1 MLFSLQKLPYGFV
14 AALTGVM
21 AFPIN
26 ASAGEPAAEAP
37 ASAVTTSSATPATTS
52 EEPAPVPTD
61 VSDGD
66 QGASN
71 QEASTAQDDGPAD
84 DDGPAADGQAKAS
97 DTDVNA
103 DVNAAV
109 NAAVNNCMIKTICS
123 VKQKIRWMTPAWTP
137 TECERIAN
145 AVESSS
151 KRHDLSPTL
160 LLAIMINESDM
171 NEKAFRL
178 TVRAGKVYA
187 KDGGLMAIRCVLDHK
202 DHCVNGNVRGMAWK
216 DIMDPVTNI
225 EVGARELAY
234 WRDGGGIAT
243 RTINRRDSQGH
254 IQQITKNGPCHH
266 LTHAWWAHYNH
277 GPRYIDKGYPR
288 HYPHRIAVLD
298 HALATVMNVDAPE
311 LNHRITV
318 HDPGKRERTVDRPL
332 EKRFKKLYSEIL
344 SSGSCAA
351 LAYAN

>member
-21 AFPIN
+21 AFP
-26 ASAGEPAAEAP
+26 ATALAAGSAATEPAAAAESGAVTPTAPAAAAEEAAP
-37 ASAVTTSSATPATTS
+37 ASAAPA
-52 EEPAPVPTD
+52 D
-61 VSDGD
+61 VSDDD
-66 QGASN
+66 QGTSNQEASN
-71 QEASTAQDDGPAD
+71 QEASADDAPAD
-84 DDGPAADGQAKAS
+84 DDGQAD
-97 DTDVNA
+97 T
-103 DVNAAV
+103 
-109 NAAVNNCMIKTICS
+109 CMVKTICS

-137 TECERIAN
+137 AECQRIAN

-178 TVRAGKVYA
+178 SLRGGKVYA
-187 KDGGLMAIRCVLDHK
+187 KDGGLMAIRCVLDRK

-234 WRDGGGIAT
+234 WRDGGGITT

-254 IQQITKNGPCHH
+254 IQQITKTGPCHH
-266 LTHAWWAHYNH
+266 TTHAWWAHYNH

-298 HALATVMNVDAPE
+298 HALATVMNLDAPE
-311 LNHRITV
+311 LKQRITI

-332 EKRFKKLYSEIL
+332 EKRFKKLYNEIL
-344 SSGSCAA
+344 SSASCSP
-351 LAYAN
+351 LAFAN

>member
-1 MLFSLQKLPYGFV
+1 MV
-14 AALTGVM
+14 
-21 AFPIN
+21 
-26 ASAGEPAAEAP
+26 
-37 ASAVTTSSATPATTS
+37 
-52 EEPAPVPTD
+52 
-61 VSDGD
+61 
-66 QGASN
+66 
-71 QEASTAQDDGPAD
+71 
-84 DDGPAADGQAKAS
+84 
-97 DTDVNA
+97 
-103 DVNAAV
+103 
-109 NAAVNNCMIKTICS
+109 KTICS

-137 TECERIAN
+137 AECQRIAN

-178 TVRAGKVYA
+178 SLRGGKVYA
-187 KDGGLMAIRCVLDHK
+187 KDGGLMAIRCVLDRK

-243 RTINRRDSQGH
+243 RTITRRDSQGH

-266 LTHAWWAHYNH
+266 TTHAWWAHYNH

-311 LNHRITV
+311 LNHRITI

-332 EKRFKKLYSEIL
+332 EKRFKKLYNEIL
-344 SSGSCAA
+344 SSGSCSA

>member
-1 MLFSLQKLPYGFV
+1 MLFSSQKLPYGFV

-21 AFPIN
+21 AFPVT
-26 ASAGEPAAEAP
+26 AVAAGSAGPVAEQPAEPAVSAATAP
-37 ASAVTTSSATPATTS
+37 ASATPPTATDEA
-52 EEPAPVPTD
+52 APVSTDPAD

-66 QGASN
+66 QPSN
-71 QEASTAQDDGPAD
+71 QEASADDGDAD
-84 DDGPAADGQAKAS
+84 DGQA
-97 DTDVNA
+97 DT
-103 DVNAAV
+103 
-109 NAAVNNCMIKTICS
+109 CMVKTICS

-137 TECERIAN
+137 TECQRIAN

-151 KRHDLSPTL
+151 KRHDISPTL

-171 NEKAFRL
+171 NEKAFRMTL
-178 TVRAGKVYA
+178 RGGKVYA

-216 DIMDPVTNI
+216 DLMDPVTNI

-254 IQQITKNGPCHH
+254 IQQVTENGPCHH

-277 GPRYIDKGYPR
+277 GPRYIEKGYPR

-311 LNHRITV
+311 LNQRITI

-332 EKRFKKLYSEIL
+332 EKRFKKLYNEIL
-344 SSGSCAA
+344 SSGSCSA

>member
-1 MLFSLQKLPYGFV
+1 
-14 AALTGVM
+14 M
-21 AFPIN
+21 AFPV
-26 ASAGEPAAEAP
+26 SARAAEPPTGAA
-37 ASAVTTSSATPATTS
+37 ASAVTPAASAAPATTS
-52 EEPAPVPTD
+52 EDPAPVSAD

-71 QEASTAQDDGPAD
+71 QEATNQEASAGGDSD
-84 DDGPAADGQAKAS
+84 DGQA
-97 DTDVNA
+97 DDGQA
-103 DVNAAV
+103 DNGQADDGQA
-109 NAAVNNCMIKTICS
+109 NTCMVKTICS

-137 TECERIAN
+137 TECQRIAN

-178 TVRAGKVYA
+178 TVRGGKVYA
-187 KDGGLMAIRCVLDHK
+187 KDGGLMAIRCVLDRK
-202 DHCVNGNVRGMAWK
+202 EHCVNGNVRGMAWK

-254 IQQITKNGPCHH
+254 IQQISKNGPCHH
-266 LTHAWWAHYNH
+266 TTHAWWAHYNH

-298 HALATVMNVDAPE
+298 HAFATVMNTPAPE
-311 LNHRITV
+311 LTAGRITI

-332 EKRFKKLYSEIL
+332 EPRYKKLYSQIM
-344 SSGSCAA
+344 SGGTCSAIA
-351 LAYAN
+351 LN

>member
-21 AFPIN
+21 AFPVSSL
-26 ASAGEPAAEAP
+26 AAGVSGGSGVEPAVGSGAA
-37 ASAVTTSSATPATTS
+37 ASEVTTAAPSPTATTS
-52 EEPAPVPTD
+52 DQPEPVSTAPAD
-61 VSDGD
+61 VSDDD
-66 QGASN
+66 QGDSN
-71 QEASTAQDDGPAD
+71 QEASNEEATAD
-84 DDGPAADGQAKAS
+84 DAEADDGQA
-97 DTDVNA
+97 TT
-103 DVNAAV
+103 
-109 NAAVNNCMIKTICS
+109 CMVKTICS

-137 TECERIAN
+137 AECQRIAN

-178 TVRAGKVYA
+178 SMRGGKVYA

-216 DIMDPVTNI
+216 DLMDPVTNI

-234 WRDGGGIAT
+234 WRDGGAVT
-243 RTINRRDSQGH
+243 RVVVKRRDASG
-254 IQQITKNGPCHH
+254 IVRPVWKTIPCRHSD
-266 LTHAWWAHYNH
+266 HAYWAHYNH

-298 HALATVMNVDAPE
+298 HALATVMNRDAPE
-311 LNHRITV
+311 LNHRITI
-318 HDPGKRERTVDRPL
+318 HDPGKRERTIDRPL
-332 EKRFKKLYSEIL
+332 EKRFKKLYNEIL

-351 LAYAN
+351 LAFAN

>member
-21 AFPIN
+21 AFPLP
-26 ASAGEPAAEAP
+26 SQAAEA
-37 ASAVTTSSATPATTS
+37 AGTENVVESAPPSTTSAS
-52 EEPAPVPTD
+52 EEQAPVSAAPAE
-61 VSDGD
+61 GD
-66 QGASN
+66 DDTSNQEATENSGSN
-71 QEASTAQDDGPAD
+71 QEASAEQD
-84 DDGPAADGQAKAS
+84 DDGQADS
-97 DTDVNA
+97 
-103 DVNAAV
+103 
-109 NAAVNNCMIKTICS
+109 CMVKTICA

-137 TECERIAN
+137 QECQRIAN

-151 KRHDLSPTL
+151 KQYDLSPTL

-178 TVRAGKVYA
+178 SLRGGKVYA
-187 KDGGLMAIRCVLDHK
+187 KDGGLMAIRCVVNRK

-234 WRDGGGIAT
+234 WKNGGGIAT
-243 RTINRRDSQGH
+243 RTINRRDNQGH
-254 IQQITKNGPCHH
+254 VQQVTKNGPCHH

-298 HALATVMNVDAPE
+298 HALATVMNLDAPE
-311 LNHRITV
+311 LNQRITV
-318 HDPGKRERTVDRPL
+318 HDPGKRDRTVDRPI
-332 EKRFKKLYSEIL
+332 EARFKKLYNEIL
-344 SSGSCAA
+344 SSSSCAA